1 MERVIIVG
9 GGLVGSLLSMF
20 LARRGYAV
28 SVMEKKAAPGTSD
41 VSSGRS
47 INLTLCHRGLEVL
60 SRAGVED
67 AVRNIAVPVY
77 GRVIHGMDGTIAFQ
91 PYGNHGEALHSVTR
105 AELNRLLL
113 RLAACT
119 HGVEIHF
126 RRKCVG
132 IDPSVPAATIQDL
145 DSGEITVER
154 AAAVFGADGGFS
166 AVRLQLQKTDRFNY
180 SQEYID
186 QGYKELDVSVAAAR
200 AWGLEKAIQIWPR
213 GGYMLIGFP
222 NLDGSFTLA
231 LHLPYE
237 GDPSYASIRSEP
249 DLLAMFSR
257 SFPDALPH
265 ISNLA
270 SEFFIR
276 PVSSMLTIRCF
287 PWVRGRVALLGDAAH
302 AIVPSYG
309 QGANAGFED
318 CAVLDDSLER
328 HCGDWDATLAD
339 YQRKR
344 KPNADVI
351 ADLALRHFHEL
362 RDQVGDP
369 RFLLRKAIERRL
381 DEFYPGR
388 FTPLY
393 SLVSFTGLSYVEA
406 LERSRK
412 QEGIVDRILKAADL
426 AECFSQDTIDTII
439 REHVGG
445 TLSEGSAVP

>member
-1 MERVIIVG
+1 MERIIIVG

-20 LARRGYAV
+20 LARRGYKV
-28 SVMEKKAAPGTSD
+28 SVLEKKPAPGTSS

-47 INLTLCHRGLEVL
+47 INLTLCHRGFEAL
-60 SRAGVED
+60 SRVGVEE
-67 AVRNIAVPVY
+67 AVRSIAVPVY
-77 GRVIHGMDGTIAFQ
+77 GRVIHGMDGTIASQ
-91 PYGNHGEALHSVTR
+91 PYGSHGEALHSVTR

-113 RLAACT
+113 DLAARMY
-119 HGVEIHF
+119 GVEIHF

-132 IDPSVPAATIQDL
+132 IDPSVPAATFRDL
-145 DSGEITVER
+145 ESGEITVEP
-154 AAAVFGADGGFS
+154 AAAVLGTDGAFS

-186 QGYKELDVSVAAAR
+186 QGYKELAVPVAVAQ
-200 AWGLEKAIQIWPR
+200 AWGLEKALHIWPR

-237 GDPSYASIRSEP
+237 GEPSFASVRGEP

-257 SFPDALPH
+257 SFPDALAH
-265 ISNLA
+265 IPNLVGD
-270 SEFFIR
+270 FFSR
-276 PVSSMLTIRCF
+276 PVSSMLTVRCF
-287 PWVRGRVALLGDAAH
+287 PWIRGHVALLGDAAH

-328 HCGDWDATLAD
+328 HGGDWDAALTD

-362 RDQVGDP
+362 CDQVGDP
-369 RFLLRKAIERRL
+369 RFLLRKAVERRL
-381 DEFYPGR
+381 DDLYPGR

-393 SLVSFTGLSYVEA
+393 SLVSFTGLSYMEA
-406 LERSRK
+406 LERSRE
-412 QEGIVDRILKAADL
+412 QEGIVDRILEVADL
-426 AECFSQDTIDTII
+426 AENFAQGTVDTVI
-439 REHVGG
+439 REHVGEA
-445 TLSEGSAVP
+445 LSKSRAVP